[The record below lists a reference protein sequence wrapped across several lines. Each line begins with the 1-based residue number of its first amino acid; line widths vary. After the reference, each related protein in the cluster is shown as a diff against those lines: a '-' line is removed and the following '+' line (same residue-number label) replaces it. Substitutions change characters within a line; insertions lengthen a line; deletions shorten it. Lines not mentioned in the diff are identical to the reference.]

1 MMMNSMTG
9 FASAQQDF
17 GSERINLELR
27 AVNHRYLDLQFKM
40 MDDLRVIEGKM
51 RENIAASVARGKLE
65 CRIYIQAVAQQN
77 GLHLNQDLV
86 AELASINSDLSVQ
99 YPHLQALSVADILR
113 FPGVVQQSQ
122 TDAEGLQAAVL
133 ALLQQ
138 VLTEF
143 NQSRVREGQKLA
155 QHLLERLAQ
164 MTQVVDDLQGIFPS
178 LVQAH
183 LEKTEQRLREA
194 VENMEDDRI
203 KQEFAIFMQKADVDE
218 EMSRLK
224 GHIAEVT
231 RIVREGKGAVGKR
244 LDFLMQELNREAN
257 TLGSKAIAIECT
269 NASMQLKVLIE
280 QMREQV
286 QNIE

>member
-1 MMMNSMTG
+1 MNSMTG

-133 ALLQQ
+133 GLLTQ
-138 VLTEF
+138 VLKEF
-143 NQSRVREGQKLA
+143 NQSRAREGEKLA
-155 QHLLERLAQ
+155 EHLLDRLAQ
-164 MTQVVDDLQGIFPS
+164 MTVVVEDLQTIFPS

-183 LEKTEQRLREA
+183 LQKTEQRLREA
-194 VENMEDDRI
+194 VENIEDERI

>member
-1 MMMNSMTG
+1 MMNSMTG

-133 ALLQQ
+133 GLLTQ
-138 VLTEF
+138 VLKEF
-143 NQSRVREGQKLA
+143 NQSRAREGEKLA
-155 QHLLERLAQ
+155 EHLLDRLAQ
-164 MTQVVDDLQGIFPS
+164 MTVVVEDLQTIFPS

-183 LEKTEQRLREA
+183 LQKTEQRLREA
-194 VENMEDDRI
+194 VENIEDERI

>member
-1 MMMNSMTG
+1 
-9 FASAQQDF
+9 
-17 GSERINLELR
+17 
-27 AVNHRYLDLQFKM
+27 
-40 MDDLRVIEGKM
+40 
-51 RENIAASVARGKLE
+51 
-65 CRIYIQAVAQQN
+65 
-77 GLHLNQDLV
+77 
-86 AELASINSDLSVQ
+86 
-99 YPHLQALSVADILR
+99 VADILR
-113 FPGVVQQSQ
+113 FPGVVAQSE

-133 ALLQQ
+133 GMLNHALKD
-138 VLTEF
+138 F
-143 NQSRVREGQKLA
+143 NASRAREGEKLA

-164 MTQVVDDLQGIFPS
+164 MRVIVDDLQTVFPS

-183 LEKTEQRLREA
+183 LDKSEQRLREA
-194 VENMEDDRI
+194 MATIEDDRI

-224 GHIAEVT
+224 GHITEVE
-231 RIVREGKGAVGKR
+231 RIVREGRGAVGKR

-257 TLGSKAIAIECT
+257 TLGSKAIAIECS

>member
-1 MMMNSMTG
+1 MINSMTG

-17 GSERINLELR
+17 GRERINLELR

-40 MDDLRVIEGKM
+40 ADDLRVLEGKM
-51 RENIAASVARGKLE
+51 RESIAAAVARGKLE
-65 CRIYIQAVAQQN
+65 CRVYIQAIAEQN
-77 GLHLNQDLV
+77 GLHLNRELV
-86 AELASINSDLSVQ
+86 DELAAINSDLTTE

-113 FPGVVQQSQ
+113 FPGVVAQSE

-133 ALLQQ
+133 GMLNSALSD
-138 VLTEF
+138 F
-143 NQSRVREGQKLA
+143 NASRQREGEKLA

-164 MTQVVDDLQGIFPS
+164 MRIIVEGLQAVFPS

-183 LEKTEQRLREA
+183 LDKSEQRLREA
-194 VENMEDDRI
+194 LDTIEDDRI

-224 GHIAEVT
+224 GHITEVE
-231 RIVREGKGAVGKR
+231 RIVSEGKGAVGKR

-257 TLGSKAIAIECT
+257 TLGSKAIAIECS

>member
-1 MMMNSMTG
+1 MINSMTG

-17 GSERINLELR
+17 GRERINLELR

-40 MDDLRVIEGKM
+40 ADDLRVLEGKM
-51 RENIAASVARGKLE
+51 RESIAAAVARGKLE
-65 CRIYIQAVAQQN
+65 CRVYIQAIAEQN
-77 GLHLNQDLV
+77 GLHLNRELV
-86 AELASINSDLSVQ
+86 DELAAINSDLNTE

-113 FPGVVQQSQ
+113 FPGVVAQSE

-133 ALLQQ
+133 GMLSSALSD
-138 VLTEF
+138 F
-143 NQSRVREGQKLA
+143 NASRQREGEKLA

-164 MTQVVDDLQGIFPS
+164 MRVIVEGLQSVFPS

-183 LEKTEQRLREA
+183 LDKSEQRLREA
-194 VENMEDDRI
+194 LDTIEDDRI

-224 GHIAEVT
+224 GHITEVE
-231 RIVREGKGAVGKR
+231 RIVSEGKGAVGKR

-257 TLGSKAIAIECT
+257 TLGSKAIAIECS

>member
-1 MMMNSMTG
+1 MINSMTG

-17 GSERINLELR
+17 GSERINLEVR

-40 MDDLRVIEGKM
+40 ADDLRVIEGKM
-51 RENIAASVARGKLE
+51 REHIAAQVARGKLE
-65 CRIYIQAVAQQN
+65 CRVYIQAIAKQS
-77 GLHLNQDLV
+77 GLHLNRALV
-86 AELASINSDLSVQ
+86 DELAAINSDLSVQ
-99 YPHLQALSVADILR
+99 YPSLQALSVADILR
-113 FPGVVQQSQ
+113 FPGVVVQSD

-133 ALLQQ
+133 ALLAQALQ
-138 VLTEF
+138 DF
-143 NQSRVREGQKLA
+143 NASRLREGEQLA
-155 QHLLERLAQ
+155 QHLLARLAQ
-164 MTQVVDDLQGIFPS
+164 MREIVAELQTTFPS
-178 LVQAH
+178 LVKAH
-183 LEKTEQRLREA
+183 LDKTELRLREA
-194 VENMEDDRI
+194 LGTIEDDRI

-224 GHIAEVT
+224 GHIIEVE
-231 RIVREGKGAVGKR
+231 RIVTSGKGSAGKR

-257 TLGSKAIAIECT
+257 TLGSKAIAIECS

>member
-1 MMMNSMTG
+1 MINSMTG

-17 GSERINLELR
+17 GRERINLELR

-40 MDDLRVIEGKM
+40 ADDLRVLEGEM
-51 RENIAASVARGKLE
+51 RESIAGAVARGKLE
-65 CRIYIQAVAQQN
+65 CRVYIQAIAEQS
-77 GLHLNQDLV
+77 GLHLNRELV
-86 AELASINSDLSVQ
+86 DELAAINSDLTTE
-99 YPHLQALSVADILR
+99 YPHLHALSVADILR
-113 FPGVVQQSQ
+113 FPGVVAQSE

-133 ALLQQ
+133 GMLNHALKD
-138 VLTEF
+138 F
-143 NQSRVREGQKLA
+143 NASRAREGEKLA

-164 MTQVVDDLQGIFPS
+164 MRVIVDDLQAVFPS

-183 LEKTEQRLREA
+183 LDKSEQRLREA
-194 VENMEDDRI
+194 LATIEDDRI

-224 GHIAEVT
+224 GHITEVE
-231 RIVREGKGAVGKR
+231 RIVREGRGAVGKR

-257 TLGSKAIAIECT
+257 TLGSKAIAIECS